1 VIAAALKG
9 YDNIDM
15 LAAAQR
21 GITVSIVED
30 LLTEPTAELAVA
42 LMLAA
47 ARRIGERDRLIR
59 AGGFRGWRPAL
70 YGLGLTAVRPSG
82 CSGSGRWVKQ

>member
-1 VIAAALKG
+1 VIAAPLKG

-42 LMLAA
+42 LLLAA
-47 ARRIGERDRLIR
+47 ARRIGEGTDSSARVASV
-59 AGGFRGWRPAL
+59 AGVPRC
-70 YGLGLTAVRPSG
+70 T
-82 CSGSGRWVKQ
+82 GSA

>member
-47 ARRIGERDRLIR
+47 ARR
-59 AGGFRGWRPAL
+59 RG
-70 YGLGLTAVRPSG
+70 
-82 CSGSGRWVKQ
+82 GSGKGTDSSARVASVAGVPRCTGSA